1 MQFAPHPQC
10 DSLIERMIELR
21 MELARKPAGTS
32 KQENQ
37 QQQAKW
43 IGSRDVRGVA
53 VKIKVE
59 EEGTQFVGKE
69 ERHERRADEFGENGG
84 MAMAGGASS
93 AEPFGEEHNS
103 FGGDDKEV
111 TCDVLPGVSTV
122 SLSLVS
128 KENTMH
134 NVVCVYIQYLYHPM
148 CVCPYIHVTD
158 LSACMPIIKT
168 NHSTTNKTT
177 ISGLAQKK

>member
-1 MQFAPHPQC
+1 
-10 DSLIERMIELR
+10 
-21 MELARKPAGTS
+21 MELARKPA

-43 IGSRDVRGVA
+43 IGSRGVA

-134 NVVCVYIQYLYHPM
+134 NVVCVYTIPVSPNVCLPIYSCDRPLCMHANHKNQSLY
-148 CVCPYIHVTD
+148 Y
-158 LSACMPIIKT
+158 KQ
-168 NHSTTNKTT
+168 N
-177 ISGLAQKK
+177 LAWPKKDDF